1 MQSKT
6 VHTDA
11 DGTRIG
17 ESVPD
22 TDWLGTPTN
31 VHKDADGNV
40 IGESRDETD
49 IFGQPQTVRYEK

>member
-1 MQSKT
+1 
-6 VHTDA
+6 
-11 DGTRIG
+11 
-17 ESVPD
+17 VPD

-49 IFGQPQTVRYEK
+49 IFGQPQTVRYESESAYVPGRLNGVIDKTG

>member
-1 MQSKT
+1 M
-6 VHTDA
+6 
-11 DGTRIG
+11 
-17 ESVPD
+17 PD